1 MTEEMGLFFLALLL
15 AGIYSHRTGWGTGGV
30 VTPGF
35 LALHAARP
43 LFLAGML
50 GLGVLLALLLEVL
63 VRRFSF
69 FGRERLTVA
78 LVLSVG
84 ALGTLG
90 ALFAVPLP
98 WYGWVIPG
106 LVAADCQRQGA
117 LGTLGGALACGGA
130 ALCARAL
137 LP

>member
-1 MTEEMGLFFLALLL
+1 MTEEMGLFLLALVITG
-15 AGIYSHRTGWGTGGV
+15 AYGHRTGWGTGGL

-35 LALHAARP
+35 LALHASFP
-43 LFLAGML
+43 GLLAALL
-50 GLGVLLALLLEVL
+50 GLGVLLALPLEAL
-63 VRRFSF
+63 VRRFSL
-69 FGRERLTVA
+69 FGRDRIAVA

-84 ALGTLG
+84 VWGALG